1 MERGGV
7 MAFEFEELITTDEVA
22 ELFKFTPQHI
32 RRLAERK
39 LIPATRY
46 GKEWRFRKSDLD
58 RAFRQA
64 SAITTLP
71 VLETFPVIRPEPV
84 TPRRRR
90 GRPTSRD

>member
-1 MERGGV
+1 

-39 LIPATRY
+39 IIPATRY

-58 RAFRQA
+58 RTFREA
-64 SAITTLP
+64 CGIKPLAE
-71 VLETFPVIRPEPV
+71 LETFPVIRPEPI
-84 TPRRRR
+84 TPKRRR
-90 GRPTSRD
+90 GRPTNTK